1 VSDFRVGADDA
12 GGTQICGGCN
22 NGTLM
27 NPDLGC
33 NFLIGIIQIGT
44 QGADQIFDACQCL
57 PGVFKIGKIIG
68 SQCVAQI
75 KKLID
80 SQHVVASIL
89 SKIVVLLKYYTM
101 RNRSVSTKNKKAK
114 PVRYTGAF
122 NLRDGG
128 IVTAYEQSNPKLT
141 FSQQFERIESIPVQ
155 VMFASSVE
163 SGEGDADH
171 LVDGNPATYWHTMW
185 SVTVA
190 NYPHWVD
197 FDCQTTKNIKGFTY
211 LPRQDSNNGNIRNY
225 RIQVSQDGKTWSS
238 AIHEGQ
244 FENNRNEKRVIFDK
258 PVRARYLRFTALSS
272 QDGQDFATG
281 AEFSI
286 LEN

>member
-1 VSDFRVGADDA
+1 M
-12 GGTQICGGCN
+12 T
-22 NGTLM
+22 
-27 NPDLGC
+27 
-33 NFLIGIIQIGT
+33 
-44 QGADQIFDACQCL
+44 
-57 PGVFKIGKIIG
+57 
-68 SQCVAQI
+68 
-75 KKLID
+75 
-80 SQHVVASIL
+80 
-89 SKIVVLLKYYTM
+89 
-101 RNRSVSTKNKKAK
+101 TKNKKAK